1 MKKTF
6 WIRVFYSQSD
16 NLRSKIQNRKWAGI
30 AALAIAFAMCGA
42 VAEAQQTKIP
52 RIGYLTGSGSDS
64 NTAFRTAFL
73 QGLRDLGYIEG
84 KNVLLEY
91 QIGRA
96 SCRER
101 V

>member
-1 MKKTF
+1 MRTNKK
-6 WIRVFYSQSD
+6 
-16 NLRSKIQNRKWAGI
+16 LWALAA
-30 AALAIAFAMCGA
+30 AALFGA
-42 VAEAQQTKIP
+42 LNVSAEAQQTKIP

-91 QIGRA
+91 RY
-96 SCRER
+96 
-101 V
+101 